1 VIQRVGDTDS
11 VGGGTV
17 VPVLTRTVRVAIA
30 DDHPITRTA
39 LRCYLEEQEGIRVV
53 AEAASGREAI
63 DLVRTHPLDVLL
75 LDLDMPGQSGIDA
88 LTMIKAKAEHVGVLI
103 LSGYPEHQYAVPLI
117 RNGASGYLNKGCEP
131 AEIVTAIRRVAL
143 GSRYITA
150 VVAELLATQVITPS
164 PGGLHEQLS
173 ALGSRYITAV
183 VAELLATQVITPSPG
198 GLHEQLS
205 ARELQVFLKL
215 AQGCSAGQVASELSL
230 SAKTVSTYRARL
242 MRKLEA
248 RSNSDLTYYALKHHL
263 LD

>member
-173 ALGSRYITAV
+173 A
-183 VAELLATQVITPSPG
+183 
-198 GLHEQLS
+198 
-205 ARELQVFLKL
+205 RELQVFLKL

>member
-1 VIQRVGDTDS
+1 VKQHRFGDREHTGAPAPATLTLRMVRVG
-11 VGGGTV
+11 
-17 VPVLTRTVRVAIA
+17 IA
-30 DDHPITRTA
+30 DDHPITRSA
-39 LRCYLEEQEGIRVV
+39 LRSYLDEQDGIRVV
-53 AEAASGREAI
+53 AEASSGREAI
-63 DLVRTHPLDVLL
+63 DLVRTQTVDVLL

-88 LTMIKAKAEHVGVLI
+88 LTMIRAKAEHVAILI

-117 RNGASGYLNKGCEP
+117 RNGASGYLNKACEP
-131 AEIVTAIRRVAL
+131 GEIVAAIRRVAQ
-143 GSRYITA
+143 GGRYITQA
-150 VVAELLATQVITPS
+150 
-164 PGGLHEQLS
+164 
-173 ALGSRYITAV
+173 

-215 AQGCSAGQVASELSL
+215 APGCSAGQVAAELSL

-248 RSNSDLTYYALKHHL
+248 RSNSDLTYYALKHRL

>member
-1 VIQRVGDTDS
+1 VKLQRFGEREQSGTQAPGSWALRVIRVG
-11 VGGGTV
+11 
-17 VPVLTRTVRVAIA
+17 IA

-39 LRCYLEEQEGIRVV
+39 LRGFLDDQEGIRVV

-63 DLVRTHPLDVLL
+63 DLVRTQAVDVLL

-88 LTMIKAKAEHVGVLI
+88 LTMIKAKAEHVAVLV

-117 RNGASGYLNKGCEP
+117 RNGASGYLNKACEP
-131 AEIVTAIRRVAL
+131 AEICAAIRRVAQ
-143 GSRYITA
+143 GGRYITA
-150 VVAELLATQVITPS
+150 AVAELLASQVIAPT
-164 PGGLHEQLS
+164 
-173 ALGSRYITAV
+173 
-183 VAELLATQVITPSPG
+183 PG

-215 AQGCSAGQVASELSL
+215 AQGCSAGEVAAELSL

-248 RSNSDLTYYALKHHL
+248 RSNSDLTYYALKHRL

>member
-1 VIQRVGDTDS
+1 LSGRAGPEDQENAVKLHRSSEQAAAPPQGPWSLRAVRVG
-11 VGGGTV
+11 
-17 VPVLTRTVRVAIA
+17 IA

-39 LRCYLEEQEGIRVV
+39 LRGYLDDQEGIRVV

-63 DLVRTHPLDVLL
+63 DLVRTQEIDVLL

-88 LTMIKAKAEHVGVLI
+88 LTMIKAKAEHVAVLV

-117 RNGASGYLNKGCEP
+117 RNGASGYLNKACEP
-131 AEIVTAIRRVAL
+131 SEICDAIRRVAQ
-143 GSRYITA
+143 GGRYITA
-150 VVAELLATQVITPS
+150 VVAELLASQVITPT

-173 ALGSRYITAV
+173 S
-183 VAELLATQVITPSPG
+183 
-198 GLHEQLS
+198 
-205 ARELQVFLKL
+205 RELQVFLKL
-215 AQGCSAGQVASELSL
+215 AQGCSAGQVAAELSL

-248 RSNSDLTYYALKHHL
+248 RSNSDLTYYALKHRL

>member
-1 VIQRVGDTDS
+1 MNPQRHGQQEPVQMPPPGGLVLRVVRVG
-11 VGGGTV
+11 
-17 VPVLTRTVRVAIA
+17 IA

-39 LRCYLEEQEGIRVV
+39 LRCYLDEQDDIRVV

-63 DLVRTHPLDVLL
+63 DLVRTHAVDVLL

-88 LTMIKAKAEHVGVLI
+88 LTMIKAKAEHVGVLV

-117 RNGASGYLNKGCEP
+117 RNGASGYLNKACEP
-131 AEIVTAIRRVAL
+131 SEICAAIRRVAQ
-143 GSRYITA
+143 GGRYITS
-150 VVAELLATQVITPS
+150 VVAELLATQVITPT
-164 PGGLHEQLS
+164 PGG
-173 ALGSRYITAV
+173 A
-183 VAELLATQVITPSPG
+183 
-198 GLHEQLS
+198 HEQLS

-215 AQGCSAGQVASELSL
+215 AQGCSAGQVAAELSL

-248 RSNSDLTYYALKHHL
+248 RSNSDLTYYALKHRL

>member
-1 VIQRVGDTDS
+1 VKLQRFGEREQSGTQAPGSWALRVIRVG
-11 VGGGTV
+11 
-17 VPVLTRTVRVAIA
+17 IA

-39 LRCYLEEQEGIRVV
+39 QRGFLDDQEGIRVV

-63 DLVRTHPLDVLL
+63 DLVRTQAVDVLL

-88 LTMIKAKAEHVGVLI
+88 LTMIKAKAEHVAVLV

-117 RNGASGYLNKGCEP
+117 RNGASGYLNKACEP
-131 AEIVTAIRRVAL
+131 AEICAAIRRVAQ
-143 GSRYITA
+143 GGRYITA
-150 VVAELLATQVITPS
+150 AVAELLASQVIAPT
-164 PGGLHEQLS
+164 
-173 ALGSRYITAV
+173 
-183 VAELLATQVITPSPG
+183 PG

-215 AQGCSAGQVASELSL
+215 AQGCSAGEVAAELSL

-248 RSNSDLTYYALKHHL
+248 RSNSDLTYYALKHRL

>member
-1 VIQRVGDTDS
+1 VKLQRFGEREQSGTQAQGSWAVRAIRVG
-11 VGGGTV
+11 
-17 VPVLTRTVRVAIA
+17 IA

-39 LRCYLEEQEGIRVV
+39 LRGFLDDQDGIRVV
-53 AEAASGREAI
+53 AEASSGREAI
-63 DLVRTHPLDVLL
+63 DLVRTQAVDVLL

-88 LTMIKAKAEHVGVLI
+88 LTMIKAKAEHVAVLV

-117 RNGASGYLNKGCEP
+117 RNGASGYLNKACEP
-131 AEIVTAIRRVAL
+131 SEICAAIRRVAQ
-143 GSRYITA
+143 GGRYITA
-150 VVAELLATQVITPS
+150 AVAELLASQVIAPT
-164 PGGLHEQLS
+164 
-173 ALGSRYITAV
+173 
-183 VAELLATQVITPSPG
+183 PG

-215 AQGCSAGQVASELSL
+215 AQGCSAGEVAAELSL

-248 RSNSDLTYYALKHHL
+248 RSNSDLTYYALKHRL

>member
-1 VIQRVGDTDS
+1 VKPQRFADREQSAAPQQGALPLPAVRVG
-11 VGGGTV
+11 
-17 VPVLTRTVRVAIA
+17 IA

-39 LRCYLEEQEGIRVV
+39 LRCYLDEQEGIQVV
-53 AEAASGREAI
+53 AEASSGREAI
-63 DLVRTHPLDVLL
+63 DLVRTHLVDVLL

-117 RNGASGYLNKGCEP
+117 RNGASGYLNKACEP
-131 AEIVTAIRRVAL
+131 GEIVTAIRRVAQ
-143 GSRYITA
+143 GGRYITPA
-150 VVAELLATQVITPS
+150 VAELLATQVITPS
-164 PGGLHEQLS
+164 PGGM
-173 ALGSRYITAV
+173 
-183 VAELLATQVITPSPG
+183 
-198 GLHEQLS
+198 HEQLS

-215 AQGCSAGQVASELSL
+215 AQGCSAGQVAAELSL

-248 RSNSDLTYYALKHHL
+248 RSNSDLTYYALKHRL

>member
-1 VIQRVGDTDS
+1 MGQQAREASTAVKQHRFGEPEHTGAPEPASRNV
-11 VGGGTV
+11 
-17 VPVLTRTVRVAIA
+17 RTVRVGIA
-30 DDHPITRTA
+30 DDHPITRSA
-39 LRCYLEEQEGIRVV
+39 LRAYLDEQDGIRVV
-53 AEAASGREAI
+53 AEACSGREAI
-63 DLVRTHPLDVLL
+63 DLVRTQALDVLL

-88 LTMIKAKAEHVGVLI
+88 LTMIRAKAEHVAVLI

-117 RNGASGYLNKGCEP
+117 RNGASGYLNKACEP
-131 AEIVTAIRRVAL
+131 SEIVSAIRRVSQ
-143 GSRYITA
+143 GSRYITPA
-150 VVAELLATQVITPS
+150 
-164 PGGLHEQLS
+164 
-173 ALGSRYITAV
+173 

-248 RSNSDLTYYALKHHL
+248 RSNSDLTYYALKHRL

>member
-1 VIQRVGDTDS
+1 MKLHRTSEREQAAAPSQGPWNPRVVRVG
-11 VGGGTV
+11 
-17 VPVLTRTVRVAIA
+17 IA

-39 LRCYLEEQEGIRVV
+39 LRGYLDDQEGIRVV

-63 DLVRTHPLDVLL
+63 DLVRTQEVDVLL

-88 LTMIKAKAEHVGVLI
+88 LTMIKAKAEHVAVLV
-103 LSGYPEHQYAVPLI
+103 LSGYPENQYAVPLI
-117 RNGASGYLNKGCEP
+117 RNGASGYLNKACEP
-131 AEIVTAIRRVAL
+131 SEICDAIRRVAQ
-143 GSRYITA
+143 GGRYITA
-150 VVAELLATQVITPS
+150 VVAELLASQVIAPT
-164 PGGLHEQLS
+164 
-173 ALGSRYITAV
+173 
-183 VAELLATQVITPSPG
+183 PG

-215 AQGCSAGQVASELSL
+215 AQGCTAGQVAADLSL

-248 RSNSDLTYYALKHHL
+248 HSNSDLTYYALKHRL

>member
-1 VIQRVGDTDS
+1 VKLQRFGEREQSGAQSQGSWTLRAIRVG
-11 VGGGTV
+11 
-17 VPVLTRTVRVAIA
+17 IA

-39 LRCYLEEQEGIRVV
+39 LRGFLDDQDGIRVV
-53 AEAASGREAI
+53 AEASSGREAI
-63 DLVRTHPLDVLL
+63 DLVRTQAVDVLL

-88 LTMIKAKAEHVGVLI
+88 LTMIKAKAEHVAVLV

-117 RNGASGYLNKGCEP
+117 RNGASGSLNKACEP
-131 AEIVTAIRRVAL
+131 SEICAAIRRVAQ
-143 GSRYITA
+143 GGRYITA
-150 VVAELLATQVITPS
+150 AVAELLASQVIAPT
-164 PGGLHEQLS
+164 
-173 ALGSRYITAV
+173 
-183 VAELLATQVITPSPG
+183 PG

-215 AQGCSAGQVASELSL
+215 AQGCSAGEVAAELSL

-248 RSNSDLTYYALKHHL
+248 RSNSDLTYYALKHRL

>member
-1 VIQRVGDTDS
+1 VKVHRFSEAPTGAPPQGPFMLRAVRVG
-11 VGGGTV
+11 
-17 VPVLTRTVRVAIA
+17 IA

-39 LRCYLEEQEGIRVV
+39 LRAYLDEQDGLQVV

-63 DLVRTHPLDVLL
+63 DLVRTNAVDVLL

-88 LTMIKAKAEHVGVLI
+88 LTMIKAKAEHVGVLV

-117 RNGASGYLNKGCEP
+117 RNGASGYLNKACEP
-131 AEIVTAIRRVAL
+131 SEIATAIRRVAQ
-143 GSRYITA
+143 GGRYITA
-150 VVAELLATQVITPS
+150 VVAELLASQVIS
-164 PGGLHEQLS
+164 
-173 ALGSRYITAV
+173 
-183 VAELLATQVITPSPG
+183 PSPG

-215 AQGCSAGQVASELSL
+215 AQGCSAGEVATELSL

-242 MRKLEA
+242 MRKLDA
-248 RSNSDLTYYALKHHL
+248 RSNSDLTYYALKHRL

>member
-1 VIQRVGDTDS
+1 MKLHRVAERETAGIPPAAGLHVRSVRVG
-11 VGGGTV
+11 
-17 VPVLTRTVRVAIA
+17 IA

-39 LRCYLEEQEGIRVV
+39 LRAYLDEQDGIEVV

-63 DLVRTHPLDVLL
+63 DLVRTQAVDVLL

-88 LTMIKAKAEHVGVLI
+88 LTMIKAKAEHVAVLV

-117 RNGASGYLNKGCEP
+117 RNGASGYLNKACEP
-131 AEIVTAIRRVAL
+131 VEITTAVRRVAQ
-143 GSRYITA
+143 GQRYITP
-150 VVAELLATQVITPS
+150 VVAELLATQVITP
-164 PGGLHEQLS
+164 
-173 ALGSRYITAV
+173 T
-183 VAELLATQVITPSPG
+183 PG

-215 AQGCSAGQVASELSL
+215 AQGCSAGEVAAELSL

-242 MRKLEA
+242 MRKLDA
-248 RSNSDLTYYALKHHL
+248 RSNSDLTYYALKHRL

>member
-1 VIQRVGDTDS
+1 MKLQRFGEREQSGAPPPGAWTLRAIRVG
-11 VGGGTV
+11 
-17 VPVLTRTVRVAIA
+17 IA

-39 LRCYLEEQEGIRVV
+39 LRAFLDDQEGLRVV
-53 AEAASGREAI
+53 AEACSGREAI
-63 DLVRTHPLDVLL
+63 DLVRTQPLDVLL

-88 LTMIKAKAEHVGVLI
+88 LTMIKAKAEHVGVLV

-117 RNGASGYLNKGCEP
+117 RNGASGYLNKACEP
-131 AEIVTAIRRVAL
+131 GEIVQAIRRVAQ
-143 GSRYITA
+143 GGRYITPA
-150 VVAELLATQVITPS
+150 VAELLASQVITP
-164 PGGLHEQLS
+164 
-173 ALGSRYITAV
+173 T
-183 VAELLATQVITPSPG
+183 PG

-215 AQGCSAGQVASELSL
+215 AQGCTASEVAAELSL

-248 RSNSDLTYYALKHHL
+248 RSNSDLTYYALKHRL

>member
-1 VIQRVGDTDS
+1 MKLQRAGEQTVAPSGGGWALRVIRVG
-11 VGGGTV
+11 
-17 VPVLTRTVRVAIA
+17 IA

-39 LRCYLEEQEGIRVV
+39 LRCYLDEQDGIRVV

-63 DLVRTHPLDVLL
+63 DLVRTHAVDVLL

-88 LTMIKAKAEHVGVLI
+88 LTMIKAKAEQVGVLV

-117 RNGASGYLNKGCEP
+117 RNGASGYLNKSCEP
-131 AEIVTAIRRVAL
+131 SEITAAIRRVAE
-143 GSRYITA
+143 GARYITP
-150 VVAELLATQVITPS
+150 VVAELLASQVMSPT
-164 PGGLHEQLS
+164 PGG
-173 ALGSRYITAV
+173 A
-183 VAELLATQVITPSPG
+183 
-198 GLHEQLS
+198 HEQLS

-215 AQGCSAGQVASELSL
+215 AQGCSAGEVATELSL

-248 RSNSDLTYYALKHHL
+248 HSNSDLTYYALKHRL